1 MLRYLLK
8 TLLQMNLFAD
18 SLGAEGSN
26 SSQLLLGTNR
36 TGAAFPIPGNGSH
49 PPLEDMPPRIVEHP
63 TDLLV
68 SRGEPATL
76 SCKAEGRPPP
86 AVEWYKDGERVE
98 TDREDPRSHRTL
110 LPGGALF
117 FLRILHGRRGKP
129 DEGVYVCVAR
139 NYLGEATSR
148 NASLEVAVLRDDFRQ
163 PPGDVVVAAG
173 DPAVLECVPPRGH
186 PEPSVSWTKDGARLS
201 DKDERLTMRG
211 GKLMVASA
219 RKSDA
224 GVYVCVATNVVGERA
239 SEPAELVVF
248 ERPAFGKR
256 PRNQAVLVEGTV
268 EFPCQAVGDP
278 RPAARWRKEEGEMP
292 AGRWEVLPDNTL
304 RIRRLRVEDEGTYT
318 CVADNSVGRSEASGT
333 LTVHVPPQL
342 VTGPRDQTVTPG
354 QSVTFQCQSKG
365 NPPPAV
371 FWQKEGSQTLLF
383 PGQPPHPASRFAV
396 SPAGAITIA
405 DVRPADAGYYLCQAI
420 SVAGSVLAKAR
431 LEVEGATA
439 EHPPPVTGRGPA
451 NQTVLP
457 VGATAWLPCWVGGGD
472 PSANVGWL
480 KDGSA
485 LVGAQPRVS
494 LLENGTLK
502 ITSLRVMDSGYYE
515 CVATSSAG
523 ETRWGSSL
531 EVQGGS
537 QGRHRTRDT
546 MAPGLKPPQISI
558 HLSTDEGSS
567 LSPPSPEPGLLPR
580 PPSTPVVTNIT
591 KSSVT
596 LSWKGNEDSGA
607 TGVTSYIVEAF
618 SQAVGGPWQTV
629 AADVESET
637 YTVSG
642 LVPDTIYLFVVRAV
656 NAYGLSDPSG
666 ISEPVRT
673 QDASPTQQG
682 LDPEQ
687 VQRELAQVAVH
698 LQEPVVLPLGAV
710 RLSWTVERQA
720 PFLQGYRVLLR
731 PPGGRWEEARAV
743 QAPGERG
750 ALLTDLRRGQDYEVK
765 VRPYFHRLHGPDSAV
780 RALRTPEAAP
790 SAPPRAVS
798 VAGNGTSVRI
808 SWQPPPPAE
817 QNGVIRDY
825 RIWCLGNESR
835 FHINQSVEGTVL
847 ATVLRGLV
855 PGVPYHAEVAAAT
868 GAGVGAR
875 SAPVPIRIGESLLAT
890 APAGA
895 GVAGLPPVLG
905 TPPRHPCRCVPFSMS
920 LAAPPAER
928 DAGPAGGSSVAEHL
942 AEVARRPAFIAG
954 VGGACWVILAAFA
967 AWLYGRRRRKKEL
980 SHFTAS
986 FAYAPA
992 GKPLGAAATRRG
1004 PSPPSPPPLSAVAF
1018 PALARG
1024 SPRAAAGGGYP
1035 WLADA
1040 WRGGGG
1046 GGVAGAAG
1054 CLGTT
1059 ERYYNE
1065 AGISRYIAQTEQFG
1079 AGAGE
1084 GPVYSTIEAGGE
1096 ELRTFPRPFSQHGTP
1111 YPGGVA
1117 QLMDAPAPPASRGRA
1132 EHGRAVGWVGGTQG
1146 SPPRSPTLASF
1157 LAAGAKRKKLGQAV
1171 KAPAVSWTELLPPPP
1186 SASELSQCAQEEEEE
1201 EEEEDEEEEAAGGPG
1216 AEEWYPGEHVPC
1228 ATVPS
1233 SPVASSGCR
1242 STATLTPSPR
1252 AAEDIPRLRDFDSPG
1267 LLRRPPHGTG
1277 TPPRA
1282 PSPLPSPDAD
1292 EGHPPRARC
1301 LPSTGKTRGETP
1313 KSRLKPK
1320 CSRYHREK
1328 QPGDLPPPPLPPPG
1342 ETPGPLPEREA
1353 SGAERKVTHRPP
1365 RGDEVVPYGKPSG
1378 LPRGQAS
1385 GSCST
1390 TGSVSSRGSTSSR
1403 GHGSGRS
1410 RTPGDRGEGTGHRRR
1425 PGPPFPCPSQEKR

>member
-26 SSQLLLGTNR
+26 SSQLLLGINR
-36 TGAAFPIPGNGSH
+36 TIAALHLPGLTPDNGSH
-49 PPLEDMPPRIVEHP
+49 PQLEDTAPRIVEHP

-76 SCKAEGRPPP
+76 SCKAEGRPSP

-110 LPGGALF
+110 LPGGSLF

-163 PPGDVVVAAG
+163 PPGDLVVAAG
-173 DPAVLECVPPRGH
+173 EPAVLECVPPRGH
-186 PEPSVSWTKDGARLS
+186 PEPSVSWKKNGARLS
-201 DKDERLTMRG
+201 DKDERLTIRG
-211 GKLMVASA
+211 GKLMLAST

-224 GVYVCVATNVVGERA
+224 GVYVCVATNVVGERD

-248 ERPAFGKR
+248 GAWGRGGHLGGVVGGVGTDGPPAERPAFGRR
-256 PRNQAVLVEGTV
+256 PLNQAVLVEGTA
-268 EFPCQAVGDP
+268 EFPCEAVGDP
-278 RPAARWRKEEGEMP
+278 QPAARWRKEEGELP
-292 AGRWEVLPDNTL
+292 PGRWEVLPDNTL
-304 RIRRLRVEDEGTYT
+304 RINRLRAEDEGTYT

-383 PGQPPHPASRFAV
+383 PGQPPHPASRFSV

-405 DVRPADAGYYLCQAI
+405 DVRRADAGYYQCQAI

-431 LEVEGATA
+431 LEVEGAPA
-439 EHPPPVTGRGPA
+439 EHQPPVIRRGPA
-451 NQTVLP
+451 NRTVLP
-457 VGATAWLPCWVGGGD
+457 VGATARLPCWVGGGD
-472 PSANVGWL
+472 PPASVGWL

-485 LVGAQPRVS
+485 LVGAQPRAS
-494 LLENGTLK
+494 LLENGTLQ
-502 ITSLRVMDSGYYE
+502 ITGLRVTDSGHYE
-515 CVATSSAG
+515 CVATSPG
-523 ETRWGSSL
+523 GRTHWGGSL
-531 EVQGGS
+531 EVQGDGS
-537 QGRHRTRDT
+537 D
-546 MAPGLKPPQISI
+546 
-558 HLSTDEGSS
+558 
-567 LSPPSPEPGLLPR
+567 LSPPSPEPGVLPG
-580 PPSTPVVTNIT
+580 PPSTPVVTNVT
-591 KSSVT
+591 QSSVT
-596 LSWKGNEDSGA
+596 LSWKGSEDNGA
-607 TGVTSYIVEAF
+607 THVTSYIVEAF
-618 SQAVGGPWQTV
+618 SQAAGGPWQTV
-629 AADVESET
+629 AADVEGET
-637 YTVSG
+637 HTVSG
-642 LVPDTIYLFVVRAV
+642 LVPDTVYLFLVRAV

-666 ISEPVRT
+666 VSEPVRT
-673 QDASPTQQG
+673 QEATPTQPG

-698 LQEPVVLPLGAV
+698 LQEPVVLPPGAV
-710 RLSWTVERQA
+710 RLSWTVEHQA
-720 PFLQGYRVLLR
+720 PFVQGYRVLYR
-731 PPGGRWEEARAV
+731 RRGGRWEEAQAV
-743 QAPGERG
+743 RAPGERG
-750 ALLTDLRRGQDYEVK
+750 ALLTELRRGQDYEVK
-765 VRPYFHRLHGPDSAV
+765 VRPYFHHLHGPDSAV

-875 SAPVPIRIGESLLAT
+875 SAPIPIRI
-890 APAGA
+890 
-895 GVAGLPPVLG
+895 
-905 TPPRHPCRCVPFSMS
+905 
-920 LAAPPAER
+920 APPAER
-928 DAGPAGGSSVAEHL
+928 DAGPAGGSSVAERL

-986 FAYAPA
+986 FAYTPT
-992 GKPLGAAATRRG
+992 GKPIGAVGTRRG
-1004 PSPPSPPPLSAVAF
+1004 PSLPSPPPLSAVAF
-1018 PALARG
+1018 PAPARG
-1024 SPRAAAGGGYP
+1024 SPRAAASGGYP
-1035 WLADA
+1035 WLADT
-1040 WRGGGG
+1040 WRGGGT
-1046 GGVAGAAG
+1046 AGASG
-1054 CLGTT
+1054 CLGTA
-1059 ERYYNE
+1059 ERYYND
-1065 AGISRYIAQTEQFG
+1065 AGITRYIAQTEQFG

-1084 GPVYSTIEAGGE
+1084 GPVYSTIEVGSE
-1096 ELRTFPRPFSQHGTP
+1096 DLRTFPRPFSQHGTP
-1111 YPGGVA
+1111 YPGGVP
-1117 QLMDAPAPPASRGRA
+1117 LPMDALAPQAPRSRA
-1132 EHGRAVGWVGGTQG
+1132 EHG
-1146 SPPRSPTLASF
+1146 
-1157 LAAGAKRKKLGQAV
+1157 AKGKKLGQAV
-1171 KAPAVSWTELLPPPP
+1171 KPPVVSWTELLPPPP
-1186 SASELSQCAQEEEEE
+1186 SASELSRCAQEEED
-1201 EEEEDEEEEAAGGPG
+1201 EEEDEEEEAAGGLG
-1216 AEEWYPGEHVPC
+1216 TEEWYPGEDVPC
-1228 ATVPS
+1228 ATAAS
-1233 SPVASSGCR
+1233 SPTASSGCR

-1252 AAEDIPRLRDFDSPG
+1252 ATEDIPRLRDFDSPR
-1267 LLRRPPHGTG
+1267 LPRRPPHATS

-1282 PSPLPSPDAD
+1282 SSPSPSPDVS
-1292 EGHPPRARC
+1292 EGHPPRAPR
-1301 LPSTGKTRGETP
+1301 PPGTGKTRGETP
-1313 KSRLKPK
+1313 KSRPKPK
-1320 CSRYHREK
+1320 CSRYRREK

-1342 ETPGPLPEREA
+1342 ESPGPSPEREP
-1353 SGAERKVTHRPP
+1353 GGVECKVTHRPA
-1365 RGDEVVPYGKPSG
+1365 RGDEVVPYNKPSC
-1378 LPRGQAS
+1378 LPRGQVS

-1390 TGSVSSRGSTSSR
+1390 TGSVSSRGSTGSR

>member
-26 SSQLLLGTNR
+26 SSQLFLGINR
-36 TGAAFPIPGNGSH
+36 TIAALHLPGNESH
-49 PPLEDMPPRIVEHP
+49 PQPADTAPRIVEHP

-68 SRGEPATL
+68 SKGEPATL
-76 SCKAEGRPPP
+76 SCKAEGRPSP

-110 LPGGALF
+110 LPGGSLF

-163 PPGDVVVAAG
+163 PPGDAAVAVG
-173 DPAVLECVPPRGH
+173 EPAVLECVPPRGH
-186 PEPSVSWTKDGARLS
+186 PEPSVSWKKNGARLS
-201 DKDERLTMRG
+201 DKDERLTIRG

-224 GVYVCVATNVVGERA
+224 GVYVCVATNVVGERD
-239 SEPAELVVF
+239 SDPAELVVF

-256 PRNQAVLVEGTV
+256 PGNQAVLLEGTA
-268 EFPCQAVGDP
+268 EFPCEAVGDP

-304 RIRRLRVEDEGTYT
+304 RISRLRPEDEGTYT

-342 VTGPRDQTVTPG
+342 VTGPRDQSVTPG
-354 QSVTFQCQSKG
+354 QSVTFQCQSRG

-371 FWQKEGSQTLLF
+371 FWQKEGSQTLLV
-383 PGQPPHPASRFAV
+383 PGQPPHPTGRFSV
-396 SPAGAITIA
+396 SPGGAITIA
-405 DVRPADAGYYLCQAI
+405 DVQPADAGYYLCQAI

-431 LEVEGATA
+431 LEVEEVPAQ
-439 EHPPPVTGRGPA
+439 HRPPVIRRGPA
-451 NQTVLP
+451 NRTVLP
-457 VGATAWLPCWVGGGD
+457 VGATARLPCWVWGGD
-472 PSANVGWL
+472 PPASVGWL

-485 LVGAQPRVS
+485 LVGAQPRAS
-494 LLENGTLK
+494 LLENGTLQ
-502 ITSLRVMDSGYYE
+502 ITGLRVTDSGHYE

-523 ETRWGSSL
+523 EARWGGSL
-531 EVQGGS
+531 EVQ
-537 QGRHRTRDT
+537 
-546 MAPGLKPPQISI
+546 
-558 HLSTDEGSS
+558 DEGFS
-567 LSPPSPEPGLLPR
+567 LSLPSPEPGVLPR
-580 PPSTPVVTNIT
+580 PPSTPVVTNVT

-596 LSWKGNEDSGA
+596 LSWKGNEDGSD
-607 TGVTSYIVEAF
+607 TDVTSYIVEAF
-618 SQAVGGPWQTV
+618 SQAAGGPWQTV
-629 AADVESET
+629 ATNVEGET
-637 YTVSG
+637 HTVSG
-642 LVPDTIYLFVVRAV
+642 LVPDTVYLFLVRAV

-666 ISEPVRT
+666 VSEPVRT
-673 QDASPTQQG
+673 QADASPTQQG

-698 LQEPVVLPLGAV
+698 LQEPVVVPPGAV

-720 PFLQGYRVLLR
+720 PFLQGYRVLYR
-731 PPGGRWEEARAV
+731 RRGGRWEEARVV

-750 ALLTDLRRGQDYEVK
+750 ALLTELRRGQDYEVK
-765 VRPYFHRLHGPDSAV
+765 VRPYFHHLHGPDSTV

-790 SAPPRAVS
+790 SGPPRAVS

-875 SAPVPIRIGESLLAT
+875 SAPVPIRI
-890 APAGA
+890 
-895 GVAGLPPVLG
+895 
-905 TPPRHPCRCVPFSMS
+905 
-920 LAAPPAER
+920 APPAEQ
-928 DAGPAGGSSVAEHL
+928 DAGPAGGSSVAERL
-942 AEVARRPAFIAG
+942 AEVARQPAFIAG
-954 VGGACWVILAAFA
+954 VGGACWVILAALA

-980 SHFTAS
+980 SHFAAS
-986 FAYAPA
+986 FAYMPT
-992 GKPLGAAATRRG
+992 GKPIGAAGSRRG

-1018 PALARG
+1018 PAPVRG
-1024 SPRAAAGGGYP
+1024 SPRAATGGGYP

-1046 GGVAGAAG
+1046 AAGAAS

-1059 ERYYNE
+1059 ERYYND
-1065 AGISRYIAQTEQFG
+1065 AGITRYIAQTEQFG
-1079 AGAGE
+1079 GGSGE

-1111 YPGGVA
+1111 YPGG
-1117 QLMDAPAPPASRGRA
+1117 G
-1132 EHGRAVGWVGGTQG
+1132 
-1146 SPPRSPTLASF
+1146 
-1157 LAAGAKRKKLGQAV
+1157 KKLGQAV
-1171 KAPAVSWTELLPPPP
+1171 KPPVVSWTELLPPPP
-1186 SASELSQCAQEEEEE
+1186 SASELSRCTQEEE
-1201 EEEEDEEEEAAGGPG
+1201 EEEEDEEEEAASGLGT
-1216 AEEWYPGEHVPC
+1216 EEWYPSEDVPC
-1228 ATVPS
+1228 ATAAS
-1233 SPVASSGCR
+1233 SPAASSGCR

-1252 AAEDIPRLRDFDSPG
+1252 ATEDIPRLRDFDSPR
-1267 LLRRPPHGTG
+1267 LPRRPPHGAS
-1277 TPPRA
+1277 TPLRA
-1282 PSPLPSPDAD
+1282 PSPPPTPDAG
-1292 EGHPPRARC
+1292 EGHPPRARR
-1301 LPSTGKTRGETP
+1301 PPGTGKTRGETP
-1313 KSRLKPK
+1313 KRRPKPK
-1320 CSRYHREK
+1320 CSRYRQEK

-1342 ETPGPLPEREA
+1342 ETPGPSPEREP

-1365 RGDEVVPYGKPSG
+1365 RGDEVIPYGKPSC
-1378 LPRGQAS
+1378 LPRGQVS

-1390 TGSVSSRGSTSSR
+1390 TGSVSSRGSTGSR

>member
-26 SSQLLLGTNR
+26 SSQLLLGINR
-36 TGAAFPIPGNGSH
+36 TIAALHLPGLTPGNGSH
-49 PPLEDMPPRIVEHP
+49 PQLEDTAPRIVEHP

-68 SRGEPATL
+68 SKGEPATL
-76 SCKAEGRPPP
+76 SCKAEGRPAP

-110 LPGGALF
+110 LPGGSLF

-163 PPGDVVVAAG
+163 PPGDVAVAAG
-173 DPAVLECVPPRGH
+173 EPAVLECVPPRGH
-186 PEPSVSWTKDGARLS
+186 PEPSVSWKKNGARLS
-201 DKDERLTMRG
+201 DKDERLTIRG
-211 GKLMVASA
+211 GKLMLASA

-224 GVYVCVATNVVGERA
+224 GVYVCVATNVVGERD

-256 PRNQAVLVEGTV
+256 PLNQAVLVEGTA
-268 EFPCQAVGDP
+268 EFPCEAVGDP

-292 AGRWEVLPDNTL
+292 PGRWEVLPDNTL
-304 RIRRLRVEDEGTYT
+304 RIIRLRAEDEGTYT

-354 QSVTFQCQSKG
+354 QSVTFQCRSKG

-383 PGQPPHPASRFAV
+383 PGQPPHPTSRFSV

-405 DVRPADAGYYLCQAI
+405 DVQPADAGYYLCQAI

-431 LEVEGATA
+431 LEVEEVPADDR
-439 EHPPPVTGRGPA
+439 PPVIRRGPA
-451 NQTVLP
+451 NRTVLP
-457 VGATAWLPCWVGGGD
+457 VGATAQLPCWVGGGD
-472 PSANVGWL
+472 PPASVGWL

-485 LVGAQPRVS
+485 LVGAQPRAS
-494 LLENGTLK
+494 LLENGTLR
-502 ITSLRVMDSGYYE
+502 ITGLRVTDSGHYE

-523 ETRWGSSL
+523 ETRWGGSL
-531 EVQGGS
+531 EVQDD
-537 QGRHRTRDT
+537 R
-546 MAPGLKPPQISI
+546 
-558 HLSTDEGSS
+558 SS
-567 LSPPSPEPGLLPR
+567 LSLPSPEPGVLPG
-580 PPSTPVVTNIT
+580 PPSTPVVTNVT

-607 TGVTSYIVEAF
+607 TDVTSYIVEAF
-618 SQAVGGPWQTV
+618 SQAAGGPWKTV
-629 AADVESET
+629 AADVEGET
-637 YTVSG
+637 HTVSG
-642 LVPDTIYLFVVRAV
+642 LVPDTVYLFLVRAV

-666 ISEPVRT
+666 VSEPVRT
-673 QDASPTQQG
+673 QGETLPTQQG

-687 VQRELAQVAVH
+687 VQRELAQVAVY
-698 LQEPVVLPLGAV
+698 LQEPVVLPPGSV

-720 PFLQGYRVLLR
+720 PFLQGYRVLYR
-731 PPGGRWEEARAV
+731 RRGGRWEEARAV

-750 ALLTDLRRGQDYEVK
+750 ALLTELRRGQDYEVK
-765 VRPYFHRLHGPDSAV
+765 VRPYFHHLHGPDSAV

-808 SWQPPPPAE
+808 SWQPPPAAE

-855 PGVPYHAEVAAAT
+855 PGVPYRAEVAAAT

-875 SAPVPIRIGESLLAT
+875 SAPIPIRIGESLVTTAT
-890 APAGA
+890 PMGC
-895 GVAGLPPVLG
+895 GVEGFTPVLG
-905 TPPRHPCRCVPFSMS
+905 TAPRHPCRGVPFLPMS

-928 DAGPAGGSSVAEHL
+928 DAGPAGGSSVAERL
-942 AEVARRPAFIAG
+942 AEVARQPAFIAG

-986 FAYAPA
+986 FAYTPT
-992 GKPLGAAATRRG
+992 GKPIGAPGPRRG

-1018 PALARG
+1018 PAPVRG

-1040 WRGGGG
+1040 WRGSG
-1046 GGVAGAAG
+1046 GAAG
-1054 CLGTT
+1054 GTGCLGAT
-1059 ERYYNE
+1059 ERYYNDT
-1065 AGISRYIAQTEQFG
+1065 GITRYITQTEQFG
-1079 AGAGE
+1079 VGASE
-1084 GPVYSTIEAGGE
+1084 GPVYSTIEVGGE
-1096 ELRTFPRPFSQHGTP
+1096 ELHTFPRPFSQHGTP
-1111 YPGGVA
+1111 YAGGVP
-1117 QLMDAPAPPASRGRA
+1117 QPMDAPAPQVPRGRA
-1132 EHGRAVGWVGGTQG
+1132 EHG
-1146 SPPRSPTLASF
+1146 
-1157 LAAGAKRKKLGQAV
+1157 AKGKKLGQAV
-1171 KAPAVSWTELLPPPP
+1171 KPPAVSWTELLPPPP

-1201 EEEEDEEEEAAGGPG
+1201 DEEEEAAGGLG
-1216 AEEWYPGEHVPC
+1216 TEEWYPGEDVHC
-1228 ATVPS
+1228 ATAAS
-1233 SPVASSGCR
+1233 SPAASSGCR

-1252 AAEDIPRLRDFDSPG
+1252 AAEDIPRLRDFDSPR
-1267 LLRRPPHGTG
+1267 LPRRPPHGAG

-1282 PSPLPSPDAD
+1282 PSPSLSPDAG
-1292 EGHPPRARC
+1292 EGHPPRARR
-1301 LPSTGKTRGETP
+1301 PPGTGKTRGETP
-1313 KSRLKPK
+1313 KSRPKPK
-1320 CSRYHREK
+1320 CSRYRREK

-1342 ETPGPLPEREA
+1342 ETPGPSPERES

-1365 RGDEVVPYGKPSG
+1365 RGDEVIPYGKPSC
-1378 LPRGQAS
+1378 LSRGQAS

-1390 TGSVSSRGSTSSR
+1390 TGSVSSRGSTGSR

-1410 RTPGDRGEGTGHRRR
+1410 QTSGDRGEGTGHRRR

>member
-18 SLGAEGSN
+18 SLGTEGSN
-26 SSQLLLGTNR
+26 SSQFLLGINR
-36 TGAAFPIPGNGSH
+36 TIAALHLPGLAPGNGSH
-49 PPLEDMPPRIVEHP
+49 PQLEDTAPRIVEHP

-68 SRGEPATL
+68 SKGEPATL
-76 SCKAEGRPPP
+76 SCKAEGRPAP

-110 LPGGALF
+110 LPGGSLF

-173 DPAVLECVPPRGH
+173 EPAVLECVPPRGH

-201 DKDERLTMRG
+201 DKDERLTIRG
-211 GKLMVASA
+211 GKLMLAST

-256 PRNQAVLVEGTV
+256 PLNQAVLVEGTA
-268 EFPCQAVGDP
+268 EFPCEAVGDP

-292 AGRWEVLPDNTL
+292 PGRWEVLPDNTL
-304 RIRRLRVEDEGTYT
+304 RISRLRAEDEGTYT
-318 CVADNSVGRSEASGT
+318 CVADNSVGRSEASAT

-383 PGQPPHPASRFAV
+383 PGQPPHPTGRFSV
-396 SPAGAITIA
+396 SPGGAITIA
-405 DVRPADAGYYLCQAI
+405 DVQPSDAGYYLCQAI

-431 LEVEGATA
+431 LEVELAPA
-439 EHPPPVTGRGPA
+439 EHQPPVIRRGPA
-451 NQTVLP
+451 NRTVLP
-457 VGATAWLPCWVGGGD
+457 VGATARLPCRVGGGD
-472 PSANVGWL
+472 PPASVGWL
-480 KDGSA
+480 KDGST
-485 LVGAQPRVS
+485 LVGAQPRAS
-494 LLENGTLK
+494 LLENGTLQ
-502 ITSLRVMDSGYYE
+502 ITGLRVTDSGHYE

-523 ETRWGSSL
+523 ETRWGGSL
-531 EVQGGS
+531 EVQGDGFDFS
-537 QGRHRTRDT
+537 Q
-546 MAPGLKPPQISI
+546 
-558 HLSTDEGSS
+558 
-567 LSPPSPEPGLLPR
+567 PSPEPGVLPG
-580 PPSTPVVTNIT
+580 PPSTPVVTNVT

-596 LSWKGNEDSGA
+596 LSWKGNEDGA
-607 TGVTSYIVEAF
+607 AADATSYLVEAF
-618 SQAVGGPWQTV
+618 SQAAGGPWQTV
-629 AADVESET
+629 AADVEGET
-637 YTVSG
+637 HTVSG
-642 LVPDTIYLFVVRAV
+642 LVPDTVYLFLVRAV

-666 ISEPVRT
+666 VSEPVRT
-673 QDASPTQQG
+673 QGETRRPTQQG
-682 LDPEQ
+682 LDPEE

-698 LQEPVVLPLGAV
+698 LQEPVVLPPGAV

-720 PFLQGYRVLLR
+720 PFLQGYRVLYR
-731 PPGGRWEEARAV
+731 RRGGRWEEARAV
-743 QAPGERG
+743 RAPGERG
-750 ALLTDLRRGQDYEVK
+750 ALLTELRRGQDYEVK
-765 VRPYFHRLHGPDSAV
+765 VRPYFRHLHGPDSAV

-808 SWQPPPPAE
+808 SWQPPPLAE

-868 GAGVGAR
+868 SAGVGTR
-875 SAPVPIRIGESLLAT
+875 SAPVPIRIAS
-890 APAGA
+890 
-895 GVAGLPPVLG
+895 
-905 TPPRHPCRCVPFSMS
+905 
-920 LAAPPAER
+920 PAER
-928 DAGPAGGSSVAEHL
+928 DAGPAGGSSVAERL

-980 SHFTAS
+980 SHFAAS
-986 FAYAPA
+986 FAYTP
-992 GKPLGAAATRRG
+992 T
-1004 PSPPSPPPLSAVAF
+1004 VAF
-1018 PALARG
+1018 PAPARG

-1035 WLADA
+1035 WLADT
-1040 WRGGGG
+1040 WRGGGA
-1046 GGVAGAAG
+1046 AGAAA
-1054 CLGTT
+1054 CLATT
-1059 ERYYNE
+1059 ERYYND
-1065 AGISRYIAQTEQFG
+1065 AGITRYIAQTEQFG

-1084 GPVYSTIEAGGE
+1084 GPVYSTIEVGGE

-1111 YPGGVA
+1111 YPGGGPPP
-1117 QLMDAPAPPASRGRA
+1117 MDAPAPQAPRSRA
-1132 EHGRAVGWVGGTQG
+1132 EHG
-1146 SPPRSPTLASF
+1146 
-1157 LAAGAKRKKLGQAV
+1157 AKGKKLGQAV
-1171 KAPAVSWTELLPPPP
+1171 KPPVVSWTELLPPPP
-1186 SASELSQCAQEEEEE
+1186 SASELSRCAQEEE
-1201 EEEEDEEEEAAGGPG
+1201 EEEEDEEEEAAGGLG
-1216 AEEWYPGEHVPC
+1216 MEEWYPGEDVPC
-1228 ATVPS
+1228 ATAAS
-1233 SPVASSGCR
+1233 SPTASSGCR

-1252 AAEDIPRLRDFDSPG
+1252 ATEDIPRLRDFDSPRLPRSPTMVQMAHHDPAMLSPYSPAALSSSSSAIGVQMSHWG
-1267 LLRRPPHGTG
+1267 LDVPSPPSHVVMIQPSCAIVVRPCHWGPDVPLGRPPHGTG
-1277 TPPRA
+1277 TPPQA
-1282 PSPLPSPDAD
+1282 PSPPPSPDAS
-1292 EGHPPRARC
+1292 EGHPPQARRP
-1301 LPSTGKTRGETP
+1301 LGTGKTRRETP
-1313 KSRLKPK
+1313 KSHPKPK
-1320 CSRYHREK
+1320 CSRYRREK

-1342 ETPGPLPEREA
+1342 ETPGPSPEREP
-1353 SGAERKVTHRPP
+1353 SGAERKVTHHPR
-1365 RGDEVVPYGKPSG
+1365 RGDEVVPYGKPSC
-1378 LPRGQAS
+1378 LPRGQVS

-1390 TGSVSSRGSTSSR
+1390 TGSISSRGSTGSR

-1410 RTPGDRGEGTGHRRR
+1410 RTPGDRGEGTGHRHR